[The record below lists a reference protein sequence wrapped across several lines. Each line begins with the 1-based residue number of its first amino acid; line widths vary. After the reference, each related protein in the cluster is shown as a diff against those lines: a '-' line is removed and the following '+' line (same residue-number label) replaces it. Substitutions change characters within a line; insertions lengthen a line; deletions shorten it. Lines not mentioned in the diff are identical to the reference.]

1 MKCKVFGAVPN
12 IQQVF
17 NKFVLPKLPIS
28 KLGF

>member
-1 MKCKVFGAVPN
+1 MKCKVFRTVPN
-12 IQQVF
+12 IQKAF